1 MININEYLLSKT
13 KTVNTLP
20 SKDLEEIKNWL
31 ESNGVT
37 TKLELNDTREIKS
50 GELVYRIGKYLP
62 GSLGTHWIALDSSR
76 GRCLIRTAGDEKC
89 QIQPDDYLTIY
100 ESFDVVIKVMQATID
115 DPNLDLKSYKKYIY

>member
-20 SKDLEEIKNWL
+20 SKNLEEIENWL
-31 ESNGVT
+31 KTNGVT
-37 TKLELNDTREIKS
+37 TKLGLNDTREIKS
-50 GELVYRIGKYLP
+50 GELVYRIGRYEP
-62 GSLGTHWIALDSSR
+62 GNLGTHWIALDSST

-89 QIQPDDYLTIY
+89 QIQPDDDGTIY
-100 ESFDVVIKVMQATID
+100 ETFDVVIKVMQAMID